1 MYCGREAPVEGAAAA
16 NPTRTATMRF
26 LCTGG
31 WHFGHPIFIGLRCKS
46 THILHLAPRFRR
58 TPVQKHPHF
67 APGTTFSPASGAK
80 IPTFCTW
87 HHVFAGLRCKS
98 THILH
103 LAPRFRRPPVQK
115 HPHFA
120 PGEDKKQYLCASN
133 RSSNRPVMKSGV
145 RLVFLFLEET
155 PFTIKSTLF

>member
-120 PGEDKKQYLCASN
+120 PGTTFSPD
-133 RSSNRPVMKSGV
+133 SGAK
-145 RLVFLFLEET
+145 T
-155 PFTIKSTLF
+155 PTFCTWGRQKAVSLRQQ